1 MSLMSVLN
9 VGSRALQTSQLGIDI
24 TGQNVANADIA
35 GYSRKRINQTTLY
48 AYDSAYGQMGLGAA
62 VVNIERM
69 RNTFLDTQI
78 RKQNSEVG
86 YFAEVTSS
94 FNRMEAIL
102 CEPSDLGIMYYLD
115 EFFSSWQNLANN
127 PEDLSARTMV
137 RTNAEVMIDNFRKAA
152 TELANLRQQ
161 KNDEIPMRVNRVNQ
175 LSYEIMNLNQEVAS
189 VEIGNQNANDSRDR
203 RDLLLKELSMLIE
216 INVIENDLGQV
227 TVTTAGSVL
236 IAPSYMQ
243 SLEVTTTSREMSDGT
258 MIRDVGIRFSESK
271 LEFMPTGGQL
281 RGLIDSRDIYIPEYQ
296 KKLDDFAAAIVQTI
310 NEAHLKGYNLQG
322 YSGFNF
328 FDPDYTTAATMR
340 IAPAIATNVQNIA
353 AATAHQ
359 SEIAGKNRINVA
371 GTVITPGVGDPSDP
385 DYQPP
390 VIDPGYKFGD
400 QPVQL
405 IRDPDSDI
413 PVHARNI
420 IADTVTVVVKTRN
433 GVPLMPHDRI
443 VLVEGVDY
451 RIDYTFGTFQMLHDG
466 YDNEEFEIDFQYHV
480 GGFKGPGD
488 NSNALLIAELRNALT
503 MTPDSIGNSTATFAE
518 YFSSVIGRLGLNTN
532 QAQSNLQTRI
542 FLAEQYE
549 AQQDMIAGVS
559 LDEEMAN
566 LIRFQHTY
574 TAAARLITTVDRML
588 ETLLNM

>member
-24 TGQNVANADIA
+24 TGQNVANADVA

-48 AYDSAYGQMGLGAA
+48 AYDSAFGQMGLGAT

-102 CEPSDLGIMYYLD
+102 VEPSDLGIMYYLD

-152 TELANLRQQ
+152 IELANLRQQ
-161 KNDEIPMRVNRVNQ
+161 KNDEIPMRINRVNQ
-175 LSYEIMNLNQEVAS
+175 LSYEIMNLNQEVAA
-189 VEIGNQNANDSRDR
+189 VELGNQNANDSRDR
-203 RDLLLKELSMLIE
+203 RDMLLKELSMLIE

-243 SLEVTTTSREMSDGT
+243 SLEMTTNIREMPDGT
-258 MIRDVGIRFSESK
+258 ILRDVGIRFSESK
-271 LEFMPTGGQL
+271 LNFMPTGGQL

-296 KKLDDFAAAIVQTI
+296 KKLDDFAAAIVKTI
-310 NEAHLKGYNLQG
+310 NDAHLQGYNLQG

-328 FDPDYTTAATMR
+328 FDPNHTTAATMR
-340 IAPAIATNVQNIA
+340 LAPAIISNVQNIA

-359 SEIAGKNRINVA
+359 SEIAGKNTIRVA
-371 GTVITPGVGDPSDP
+371 GTIITPADPSDP
-385 DYQPP
+385 ASVD
-390 VIDPGYKFGD
+390 VVDPGYKFGD

-405 IRDPDSDI
+405 IRDPSN
-413 PVHARNI
+413 PVQTHARNI
-420 IADTVTVVVKTRN
+420 IADTVTVAVKTRN
-433 GVPLMPHDRI
+433 GVPLQPHERI

-466 YDNEEFEIDFQYHV
+466 YDGEEFDIDFQYFV

-488 NSNALLIAELRNALT
+488 NTNALLIAELRNSLT
-503 MTPDSIGNSTATFAE
+503 MTPDSIGNPTATFAE